1 MRRAVVLRLGGVPVD
16 ATLGALAAAGFEAVA
31 INRPGELRAQVE
43 AGAAAV
49 VLADAEAER
58 IVEQFAVLATM
69 PPALRRGCVVLAV
82 APGFVTGDGL
92 RAFTLGADM
101 VVSPQDLPQ
110 LGELVSAAAACKRML
125 VAPLDAAAAARLGP

>member
-1 MRRAVVLRLGGVPVD
+1 MLRLGGVPVD

-31 INRPGELRAQVE
+31 VNHPGELRAQVE

-49 VLADAEAER
+49 ILADEEAER
-58 IVEQFAVLATM
+58 MAEHFAVLATM
-69 PPALRRGCVVLAV
+69 PPALRRSCVVLAV

-92 RAFTLGADM
+92 RAFALGADV

-110 LGELVSAAAACKRML
+110 LGELVSAATACKRML